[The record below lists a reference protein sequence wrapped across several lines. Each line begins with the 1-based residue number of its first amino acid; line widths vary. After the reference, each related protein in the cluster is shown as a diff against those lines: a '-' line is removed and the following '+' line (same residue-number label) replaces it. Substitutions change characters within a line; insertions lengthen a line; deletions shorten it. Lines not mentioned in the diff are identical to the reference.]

1 MSRPSVCGE
10 GVAGGSWEHG
20 DAWECGGVSEGRR
33 ACQGW
38 VTWLE
43 AQLGYDEDFGFVPSV
58 MRSSWGDWK
67 VLGRIMS

>member
-1 MSRPSVCGE
+1 MGPGNMVMRGSAVESVRVGE
-10 GVAGGSWEHG
+10 PARGGSHG
-20 DAWECGGVSEGRR
+20 
-33 ACQGW
+33 
-38 VTWLE
+38 E

>member
-1 MSRPSVCGE
+1 MVMRGSAVESVRVGE
-10 GVAGGSWEHG
+10 PARGGSHG
-20 DAWECGGVSEGRR
+20 
-33 ACQGW
+33 
-38 VTWLE
+38 E